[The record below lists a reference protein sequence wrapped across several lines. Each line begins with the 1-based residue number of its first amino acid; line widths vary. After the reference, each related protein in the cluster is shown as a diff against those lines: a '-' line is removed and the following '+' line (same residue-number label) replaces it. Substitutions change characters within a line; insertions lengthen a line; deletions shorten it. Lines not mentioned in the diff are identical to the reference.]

1 MSNNKLIPLTLA
13 LATLA
18 GCAYD
23 GGEAPVEER
32 TVSGRP
38 GLRHPPTHKHPPRV
52 EDSGVEV
59 YAAPKSA
66 PAPKPEPAPTE
77 VIPPEPVAP
86 PETRERPHTSFA
98 ERFPDSANAAV
109 VALVD
114 NADQQAA
121 AGKPD
126 SAAAAIERALRIEPR
141 NATLWRRL
149 AELRLSQ
156 RQPEQAENLAQKS
169 NSLAG
174 GDLRLQA
181 ANWRLIAEA
190 RTARDDASGAREA
203 RERAASLGA
212 P

>member
-1 MSNNKLIPLTLA
+1 MIQSGKTTILLLA
-13 LATLA
+13 LTTLS

-38 GLRHPPTHKHPPRV
+38 GLRHPPTHKQPPRV
-52 EDSGVEV
+52 EESGVEV
-59 YAAPKSA
+59 YAAPRTA
-66 PAPKPEPAPTE
+66 PAPPPAPAD
-77 VIPPEPVAP
+77 VVPPGPVP
-86 PETRERPHTSFA
+86 PAETGERPRTSFA

-156 RQPEQAENLAQKS
+156 GQPEQAENLAHKS
-169 NSLAG
+169 NSLAAS
-174 GDLRLQA
+174 DLRLQA

-190 RTARDDASGAREA
+190 RKARGDGSGAREA
-203 RERAASLGA
+203 SERAASLGA